1 MEYIPK
7 TIENYSDFL
16 EMSKRII
23 KEYTPENT
31 KRSIDKSVKYIL
43 AWCEASGLKLH
54 DMAVKNNVIAFIIQ
68 HVEQMP
74 KYIEDYLVLNGFKK
88 NFDPWKISTI
98 MTRLYNLSTYFKLW
112 DLKLPIDD
120 KEILM
125 LIRRLKQKNKERN
138 KSKNSITRE
147 ILLDMIATCKDDCV
161 IDLRDKA
168 MLLFAFCS
176 GGRRRSE
183 VSEAM
188 IENLKKFD
196 DDYVYKIEKSKTDQ
210 DGNGFFVPI
219 KGIASKY
226 LNKWLS
232 TLNSHQGPIFR
243 SIRKNGVINEQ
254 ALTSQE
260 INRIVK
266 KRAQLAGYE
275 KDYFSAHSLRY
286 GFVTEGGKRNI
297 NIKDIMSMTGHKS
310 LNVAM
315 GYYQSASSINNPA
328 ACIV

>member
-7 TIENYSDFL
+7 KIENSSDFL
-16 EMSKRII
+16 ELSKKII

-31 KRSIDKSVKYIL
+31 KKSIDKSVKYIL
-43 AWCEASGLKLH
+43 AWCEAVGIKIH
-54 DMAVKNNVIAFIIQ
+54 DMAEKNNVIAFII
-68 HVEQMP
+68 HHSEEMP
-74 KYIEDYLVLNGFKK
+74 AYIEEYLILNHFKK
-88 NFDPWKISTI
+88 NFTPWKISTI

-125 LIRRLKQKNKERN
+125 LVKRLKQKNFER
-138 KSKNSITRE
+138 KNRKNAITRE
-147 ILLDMIATCKDDCV
+147 ILLDMVSTCKDDCI
-161 IDLRDKA
+161 IDLRDKT

-183 VSEAM
+183 VSEAI

-210 DGNGFFVPI
+210 EGNGFFVPI

-226 LNKWLS
+226 LNRWLRALKAS
-232 TLNSHQGPIFR
+232 EGPIFR
-243 SIRKNGVINEQ
+243 SIRKNGVINDQ

-266 KRAQLAGYE
+266 KRATMAGYD
-275 KDYFSAHSLRY
+275 KDYFCAHSLRY

-328 ACIV
+328 ACII